1 MTARTP
7 AHILLAERLDRVR
20 NARHIVLHAPAGSG
34 KTRILADIIARAAE
48 SGLVLVV
55 SSRRELLA
63 QWAMVLLRNHAAT
76 PLRDLDPDLALEL
89 ASLSPT
95 QPHHDHG
102 VLLTTTANVRRGPVR
117 LALQSLPLAL
127 FLLDG
132 LPRPD
137 SATLAAVIGIVDRAR
152 QTIVVDQNAQEDT
165 PSWLQHPELVQLT
178 LAEVIAMSSKSHVS
192 PEDYV
197 VTLGDGERAIFQQ
210 AATLLDKRHGIRS
223 RPALHSALMQLISEG
238 QVTSRDDQGRV
249 KMAWSLVDS
258 LEGLG
263 PDPRLAAMTE
273 AVLHRKQSGP
283 VIVVTGPLRAEV
295 EYVRDHLTAHG
306 IRTTEWTMQDP
317 PQALATAADRDPL
330 PVIVATPS
338 GLEVGESL
346 LQDTTL
352 VYFTRPRSDTDRA
365 WLLSALH
372 TGMARG
378 AVLPVDEPPI
388 ASGS

>member
-1 MTARTP
+1 M
-7 AHILLAERLDRVR
+7 DRVR
-20 NARHIVLHAPAGSG
+20 DARHIVLHAPAGSG
-34 KTRILADIIARAAE
+34 KTQILADVIARAAE
-48 SGLVLVV
+48 SGFVLVV
-55 SSRRELLA
+55 SSRRELLK
-63 QWAMVLLRNHAAT
+63 QWAIVLRNHGEA
-76 PLRDLDPDLALEL
+76 PVHDLDPDLALEL
-89 ASLSPT
+89 SSLSPAEPR
-95 QPHHDHG
+95 QDHG
-102 VLLTTTANVRRGPVR
+102 VLLTTTVGVRRGPVR

-137 SATLAAVIGIVDRAR
+137 SATLPAVISIVDRAR
-152 QTIVVDQNAQEDT
+152 QTIVVDHNAHEGM

-178 LAEVIAMSSKSHVS
+178 LAEAISMSGKRHVS

-197 VTLGDGERAIFQQ
+197 VTLGDGERSIFQQ
-210 AATLLDKRHGIRS
+210 AAILLEKRHGVRS
-223 RPALHSALMQLISEG
+223 RPALHSALIQLIGEG
-238 QVTSRDDQGRV
+238 QETSRDDQGRMN
-249 KMAWSLVDS
+249 MAWSLVDS

-273 AVLHRKQSGP
+273 AVLHRRQFGP

-295 EYVRDHLTAHG
+295 EYVRDHLASHG
-306 IRTTEWTMQDP
+306 IRTTEWTLQDP
-317 PQALATAADRDPL
+317 PKAPAVATDRSPP
-330 PVIVATPS
+330 PVVVATPS

-352 VYFTRPRSDTDRA
+352 VYFTRPRSDADRT

-388 ASGS
+388 AAES